1 MNAALT
7 ELEMHDQVVSCRR
20 LASVLEMTRKMV
32 ECADAG
38 DWESVADIEKARR
51 DDLKLCFSQAI
62 PLAESDVVAEA
73 LAVLLHLNEELMARL
88 KVARSTVM
96 KQGREFSRK
105 RSALTSYQGVEVA
118 SRS

>member
-7 ELEMHDQVVSCRR
+7 ELQMHDQVASCRR
-20 LASVLEMTRKMV
+20 LATVLEMTRRMV
-32 ECADAG
+32 ACADAG
-38 DWESVADIEKARR
+38 DWESVAEIERERR
-51 DDLKLCFSQAI
+51 DDLKLCFSQSI

-88 KVARSTVM
+88 KVARETVM
-96 KQGREFSRK
+96 RQGREFSRK
-105 RSALTSYQGVEVA
+105 RSALSSYQGVELA